1 MCVYVC
7 IPMCER
13 ERGVEGIETPRA
25 ERVRAILAF
34 AKAVVVTTIG
44 AGGTAGPVN

>member
-1 MCVYVC
+1 MYMCVYLCV
-7 IPMCER
+7 R